1 MKQSGR
7 LLPSYFYPRENGY
20 HSDSEVNI
28 LESRKRMLKEVMD
41 DLSMLKWR
49 FAGNIKQIETS
60 RELMFAEAIYHQL
73 LHVES
78 LLELLRHE
86 LTSWSIHCHDKKLCN
101 LNNQS
106 LKQWDIIFRKLKNRL
121 QDIRKNKESMMVTS

>member
-7 LLPSYFYPRENGY
+7 LLPSFFYPRENGY
-20 HSDSEVNI
+20 HADSEVNI
-28 LESRKRMLKEVMD
+28 LESRKRQLKEVMD

-60 RELMFAEAIYHQL
+60 RELMIAETIYHQL

-86 LTSWSIHCHDKKLCN
+86 LTSCSIHCPDKKLYN
-101 LNNQS
+101 HNDQS

-121 QDIRKNKESMMVTS
+121 RDIRKNKESMMVTS